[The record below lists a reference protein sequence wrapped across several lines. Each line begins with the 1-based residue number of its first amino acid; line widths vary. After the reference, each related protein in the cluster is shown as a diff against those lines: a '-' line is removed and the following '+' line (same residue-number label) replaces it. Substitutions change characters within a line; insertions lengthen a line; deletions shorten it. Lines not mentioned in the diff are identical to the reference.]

1 MPIEPSAPVSPMQQF
16 WVDHSE
22 TAMGGQ
28 LGFRVVW
35 SRPLSDPQ
43 SDAVAALLQTIGSRV
58 RAWAAIATRHRP
70 SQLTRLNEHQ
80 GAASPIGPTMA
91 ALFSW
96 AADAWEATGGLV
108 NITMLDERL
117 AAEHGSLGDGAAPTT
132 RGWSIELRSWAH
144 GDHRHLLGGV
154 LQRAPG
160 LRFDLDGVGKG
171 WIADRAAAL
180 LERSLDA
187 AVANGR
193 LPDWS
198 SCFVN
203 GDGDLAVRNRGGTAT
218 EISVE
223 IPRTHDRSIG
233 IVTVREASCGVATSG
248 TGVHRWGGRHH
259 LIDPRTGLPAQSG
272 IAQATVVASSARE
285 AEAWA
290 KSIVIDGAAA
300 IRRAE
305 AARVQQIVAITDDGA
320 MVAAPAL
327 PPLRART
334 SFEPIPAHS
343 ESPGGAR

>member
-1 MPIEPSAPVSPMQQF
+1 
-16 WVDHSE
+16 
-22 TAMGGQ
+22 MGGL
-28 LGFRVVW
+28 LGLRVVW
-35 SRPLSDPQ
+35 QREVTAFHREVAESILAGTVSR
-43 SDAVAALLQTIGSRV
+43 IK
-58 RAWAAIATRHRP
+58 AWAALATRHRP
-70 SQLTRLNEHQ
+70 SQLTRINDSS
-80 GAASPIGPTMA
+80 ASTVPVGPTIA
-91 ALFSW
+91 ALLSW
-96 AADAWEATGGLV
+96 AADAWEMTDGLV

-117 AAEHGSLGDGAAPTT
+117 AAEHGSLGDGATPTT
-132 RGWSIELRSWAH
+132 RGWSLELRSWTH

-160 LRFDLDGVGKG
+160 LRLDLDGIGKG

-187 AVANGR
+187 AVADGR
-193 LPDWS
+193 IPDWS

-203 GDGDLAVRNRGGTAT
+203 GDGDLAVRNRGGAAT
-218 EISVE
+218 EVSVE
-223 IPRTHDRSIG
+223 IPRAHDRSIG
-233 IVTVREASCGVATSG
+233 IVTVRETSCGVATSG